1 MLNFIQDNCTNSS
14 LTRNVPDLIY
24 RPPTVGSLHAAFC
37 FCSTLWNSTTN
48 TGTATK
54 SRKEW
59 PTPTETHSWRAS
71 PSPTAQAS
79 HDPQQPIVD
88 AVAQLGVSSPWYQQL
103 IVNLSAELSCKDIP
117 FWDIVDT
124 LETIL
129 ANGDAPHLFPA
140 SIGNFPSF
148 CPHLHHQRM
157 YHEMDLDLLCKL
169 LEELELEDLKQH
181 VHSYSREI
189 MDNIYILK

>member
-1 MLNFIQDNCTNSS
+1 MS
-14 LTRNVPDLIY
+14 LTLSIGHLPWVVCMQPSASAPHCEILPQILEQPQSQGKNGQPPLRHIADVP
-24 RPPTVGSLHAAFC
+24 
-37 FCSTLWNSTTN
+37 
-48 TGTATK
+48 
-54 SRKEW
+54 
-59 PTPTETHSWRAS
+59 
-71 PSPTAQAS
+71 PTAQAS

-88 AVAQLGVSSPWYQQL
+88 AGAFSPRYQQL

-117 FWDIVDT
+117 FRDIVDT
-124 LETIL
+124 LEAIL
-129 ANGDAPHLFPA
+129 ANGNTPHLFPA

-189 MDNIYILK
+189 MDTSPVQDAHHRTSVSTVYI